1 MHILLVV
8 WVVLDHA
15 LPILIVHWQA
25 LHTLVMHRELVNVVM
40 CHEMVWVVAR
50 GRVVMVA
57 MSRLSVTLSNLELL
71 RVLDVHA
78 EEVRDVASALS
89 RVEIEVLRALDD
101 VVFIG
106 ILTLVVGDL
115 LLDFVLVDR
124 DAMSQ
129 VHVVNGFEDRV
140 GGRWMAMSVVGR
152 WLVMSF
158 DGRWVARSVDGV
170 RVVLDDGLLV
180 PHRVVVVMDVPVSVH
195 ISSWHFVVLEVG
207 ALFLS
212 HMRLQ
217 VTRGERV
224 SVVTTMFH

>member
-1 MHILLVV
+1 MSF
-8 WVVLDHA
+8 D
-15 LPILIVHWQA
+15 
-25 LHTLVMHRELVNVVM
+25 
-40 CHEMVWVVAR
+40 
-50 GRVVMVA
+50 GRWVA
-57 MSRLSVTLSNLELL
+57 MSF
-71 RVLDVHA
+71 D
-78 EEVRDVASALS
+78 
-89 RVEIEVLRALDD
+89 
-101 VVFIG
+101 
-106 ILTLVVGDL
+106 
-115 LLDFVLVDR
+115 
-124 DAMSQ
+124 
-129 VHVVNGFEDRV
+129 
-140 GGRWMAMSVVGR
+140 GRWVE
-152 WLVMSF
+152 MSF